1 MRILLVE
8 DEIKLALSLKRG
20 LEECG
25 FETTVALDGAAA
37 RRILALGNVTLML
50 LDIGLPDVDGL
61 TLCREMRSHHPQIP
75 VIMLTALGAL
85 DDKLAGFDVGAS
97 DYVVK
102 PFAFGELLAR
112 IRVWQRRAT
121 PAGGVEATNLLTIAD
136 LVVNVA
142 ERRVSRAGQPI
153 NLAPRELALLLY
165 FLRHPG
171 VIISRQ
177 QIAEHVWEIPIDSGT
192 NLIDVYIN
200 SLRKKI
206 DRDFPVKLIHTRKGV
221 GYMLN
226 ASQQA

>member
-1 MRILLVE
+1 MRILIVE

-37 RRILALGNVTLML
+37 RRILALGDVTLML

-61 TLCREMRSHHPQIP
+61 TLCREMRSHYAQIP
-75 VIMLTALGAL
+75 VIMLTALGSL

-112 IRVWQRRAT
+112 IRVWQKRAA
-121 PAGGVEATNLLTIAD
+121 PVGGVGAANLLTIAD
-136 LVVNVA
+136 LVVNVD

-153 NLAPRELALLLY
+153 NLAPRELALLFY

-177 QIAEHVWEIPIDSGT
+177 QIAEHVWDIPVDSGT

-206 DRDFPVKLIHTRKGV
+206 DRDFPVKLIHTRKGI
-221 GYMLN
+221 GYMLHV
-226 ASQQA
+226 SQKA

>member
-1 MRILLVE
+1 MRILIVE

-37 RRILALGNVTLML
+37 RRILALGDVTLML

-61 TLCREMRSHHPQIP
+61 TLCREMRRHYAQIP
-75 VIMLTALGAL
+75 VIMLTALGSL

-112 IRVWQRRAT
+112 IRVWQKRAT
-121 PAGGVEATNLLTIAD
+121 TASGVEAANLLTIAD
-136 LVVNVA
+136 LVMNVA

-165 FLRHPG
+165 LLRHPG

-177 QIAEHVWEIPIDSGT
+177 QIAEHVWDIPVDSGT

-206 DRDFPVKLIHTRKGV
+206 DRNFPVKLIHTRKGI
-221 GYMLN
+221 GYMLTI
-226 ASQQA
+226 SQEA